1 MPKAT
6 KVIQSPNLAEFVK
19 LVVEAS
25 RDGWEIDDMNPP
37 SLYGYF
43 YETVL
48 LKDENDVEPP
58 KPTRAEILAKA
69 RASKAQKAAE
79 SDVEQKPEGEATE

>member
-79 SDVEQKPEGEATE
+79 SGVEQKPEGEATE